1 MTAGA
6 LSGRRVLILHPSF
19 FGVDVALASALR
31 GLGAEVESWST
42 RSSSS
47 LPAKAIIRVAPSI
60 GEPLVARTL
69 NRCITEIAFNSFD
82 TVVVIKG
89 EGVSISVLDSL
100 RRKLPDAVFNAYL
113 WDSICNFPRIL
124 EKVSRFDRV
133 LSFDPAD
140 CSERPNWIYRP
151 LYAADCYWRVESRGH
166 QSVYSLGSFHP
177 ERARVLSRFV
187 AMERVVG
194 ITSAHDMLFRGW
206 IDRMRSIHARVDPHV
221 RIMRAPIAAEEAAR
235 RFGEHSAILDIHHPG
250 QTGLTLRTFEA
261 LASGRKLIT
270 TNPAVRDHDFF
281 DPSRI
286 LVIDRVKPEID
297 PSFLRPPPDASPLAR
312 LPERY
317 GTREWA
323 TALVG
328 ESSSP

>member
-1 MTAGA
+1 MTAAA
-6 LSGRRVLILHPSF
+6 LSGRRVLILHPAF

-31 GLGAEVESWST
+31 SLGAEVESWST
-42 RSSSS
+42 RPSDSA
-47 LPAKAIIRVAPSI
+47 PAKAMLRLAPRI
-60 GEPLVARTL
+60 AEKGIARSL
-69 NRCITEIAFNSFD
+69 NRRISEIGTASFD

-89 EGVSISVLDSL
+89 EGVSVSVLESL
-100 RRKLPDAVFNAYL
+100 RRKLPDAAFNAYL
-113 WDSICNFPRIL
+113 FDSVRNFPHVL
-124 EKVSRFDRV
+124 EKVRCFDRV

-151 LYAADCYWRVESRGH
+151 LYAADCYWRVESRGD

-177 ERARVLSRFV
+177 ERARVLSHFV

-194 ITSAHDMLFRGW
+194 IASTHDMLFRGW

-221 RIMRAPIAAEEAAR
+221 RIIRSPIAAEEAAR

-270 TNPAVRDHDFF
+270 TNPVVRDHDFF
-281 DPSRI
+281 DPTRI
-286 LVIDRVKPEID
+286 LVIDRAAPKVD
-297 PSFLRPPPDASPLAR
+297 PNFLRAPPDASPLAR

-317 GTREWA
+317 GVRGWSVDLVTR
-323 TALVG
+323 
-328 ESSSP
+328 